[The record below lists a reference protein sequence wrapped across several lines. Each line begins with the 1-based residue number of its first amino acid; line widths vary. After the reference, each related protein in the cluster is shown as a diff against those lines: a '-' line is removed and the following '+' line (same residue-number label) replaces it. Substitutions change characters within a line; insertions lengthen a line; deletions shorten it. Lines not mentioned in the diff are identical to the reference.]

1 MRMIKN
7 PYCYSIDN
15 NRSFGQREGRKNGFL
30 ACEISDSLIDSFHN
44 YRDDLICSSNDFEIA
59 WLNEEYEQQ
68 ILQHSKL

>member
-1 MRMIKN
+1 MRMTEN
-7 PYCYSIDN
+7 ANCYCIGN
-15 NRSFGQREGRKNGFL
+15 NLSFRQREEGKDGFL